1 MHIRTIEPEIGVSK
15 LRRSHREGR
24 VRCAEDLKG
33 PHLRDNYCHCTPARS
48 FSPFMIAFIVH
59 MCKYQRFMNR
69 RLTSAQSYPNL
80 ETILVVLEEVCE
92 LLGRRHPVVVEGAVP
107 RSEVLEG
114 KLVCLRQSTTTDITL
129 KANLYASRVSSSWLT
144 LQGPKSL
151 LKQDMSSANMLSSG
165 RIGH

>member
-1 MHIRTIEPEIGVSK
+1 
-15 LRRSHREGR
+15 
-24 VRCAEDLKG
+24 
-33 PHLRDNYCHCTPARS
+33 
-48 FSPFMIAFIVH
+48 
-59 MCKYQRFMNR
+59 MCKYQQLMNR
-69 RLTSAQSYPNL
+69 QLISAQPHPNL

-107 RSEVLEG
+107 GREVLEG

>member
-1 MHIRTIEPEIGVSK
+1 
-15 LRRSHREGR
+15 
-24 VRCAEDLKG
+24 
-33 PHLRDNYCHCTPARS
+33 
-48 FSPFMIAFIVH
+48 MIAFIVH

-129 KANLYASRVSSSWLT
+129 KANLYF
-144 LQGPKSL
+144 
-151 LKQDMSSANMLSSG
+151 
-165 RIGH
+165 